1 MHKIILILACV
12 AIISVIAIIDGAAA
26 IFAGGLGLIAVIFAK

>member
-1 MHKIILILACV
+1 MKIKIILACV

-26 IFAGGLGLIAVIFAK
+26 LFAGAIGLVAVCFAK